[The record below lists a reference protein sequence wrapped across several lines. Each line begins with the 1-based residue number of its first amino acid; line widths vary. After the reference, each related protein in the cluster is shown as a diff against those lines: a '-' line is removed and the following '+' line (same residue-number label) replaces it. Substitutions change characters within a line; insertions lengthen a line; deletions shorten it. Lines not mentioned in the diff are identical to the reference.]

1 MWPLPLPNSVS
12 ISNYHCVFAV
22 DSEMAAGEESDEEFF
37 DTVSVAD
44 DSNEADDDNVS
55 SGSTMVP
62 AAPSDTSR

>member
-1 MWPLPLPNSVS
+1 
-12 ISNYHCVFAV
+12 
-22 DSEMAAGEESDEEFF
+22 MAAGEESDEEFF